1 MLLTTIERY
10 VFLLSI
16 LVLTALGVAGGV
28 ATFLTVE
35 DAYEFATDAYI
46 QTLETR
52 IEVRDLQNQ
61 LDELQTRY
69 GI

>member
-28 ATFLTVE
+28 STFLTVE